1 MLELSDIQRGALG
14 PRPSPYAG
22 AYLLLRIDD
31 PIAGREALKR
41 LMPLVAS
48 AADRTSPL
56 GDAWL
61 AVALTYQGLQA
72 LGVPQESLASFSPEF
87 QQGMRARAAELGD
100 VGANDPRHWEPPFG
114 TSDIHLALA
123 VLAPD
128 LPRRELVLGRA
139 NRALEAMTGLT

>member
-1 MLELSDIQRGALG
+1 MARVVREGVTPMLDLGDLQRGVLS

-22 AYLLLRIDD
+22 TYLFLRIDD
-31 PIAGREALKR
+31 PASGREALHR
-41 LMPLVAS
+41 LAPLVAS

-56 GDAWL
+56 GDTWL
-61 AVALTYQGLQA
+61 ALALTYQGVQA
-72 LGVPQESLASFSPEF
+72 LGVPQESLASFSLEF

-114 TSDIHLALA
+114 TPDIHLALA

-128 LPRRELVLGRA
+128 P
-139 NRALEAMTGLT
+139 

>member
-48 AADRTSPL
+48 AADLTSPL

-61 AVALTYQGLQA
+61 AVALTYQGLKA

-100 VGANDPRHWEPPFG
+100 AGANDPRRWEPPFG
-114 TSDIHLALA
+114 TPDIHLALA

-128 LPRRELVLGRA
+128 PPGR
-139 NRALEAMTGLT
+139 